1 MRSGGGSVRLTDATA
16 RVISAICLAEI
27 GACLAVDEG
36 ELSCGYAGRMIA
48 QIYSDGFFKKLLP
61 TTQQSAMDA
70 HVLSVSQ
77 SDEDPSVS
85 LVAI

>member
-27 GACLAVDEG
+27 GARLTADEG
-36 ELSCGYAGRMIA
+36 ELSCGYAGRIMA
-48 QIYSDGFFKKLLP
+48 QINSDGPFKKLLP

-70 HVLSVSQ
+70 HVLSVS
-77 SDEDPSVS
+77 SIGRGSSVS